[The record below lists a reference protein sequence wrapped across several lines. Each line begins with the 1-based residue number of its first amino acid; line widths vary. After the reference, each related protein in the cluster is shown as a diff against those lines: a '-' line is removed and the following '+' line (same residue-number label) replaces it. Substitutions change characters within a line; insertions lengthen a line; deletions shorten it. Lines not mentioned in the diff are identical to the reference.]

1 MARPTKEQ
9 KEQMLKIETQFKRD
23 NNEYQDFESECEYY
37 ANKMN
42 HQCFMAYAM
51 ARECE
56 LRTHREYILIKEEII
71 KHGERLGITVVSPSG
86 RKRKL
91 YEISPLTQSHSG
103 MEISISYP
111 AINEFIIPY
120 EYSDEYL
127 DVNVEEDMDE
137 KDKMVANY
145 KSFLTRN
152 KKNDL
157 LIEYSKMPTIEYHT
171 NSEVTHKSALIKI
184 DFTKPIQE
192 IIAFV
197 SKIKND
203 FDNDSSKIK
212 SLDEYLG
219 IEPAKETYSCN
230 FTDCD
235 IYKSGTTKPLSGR
248 LSDALFIYD
257 CKKLGLT
264 KEYILS
270 EINRYWN
277 EIKNL
282 NKDKMSDNT
291 LKEYLDFAIKQI
303 DEKGYK
309 DFLEGVKN

>member
-1 MARPTKEQ
+1 
-9 KEQMLKIETQFKRD
+9 
-23 NNEYQDFESECEYY
+23 
-37 ANKMN
+37 MN
-42 HQCFMAYAM
+42 HECFMAYAM

-56 LRTHREYILIKEEII
+56 LRTHRKYNLIKEQII
-71 KHGERLGITVVSPSG
+71 KHGERLGLTLISPSG
-86 RKRKL
+86 KKRKL
-91 YEISPLTQSHSG
+91 YELSPLTQSSHS
-103 MEISISYP
+103 MEMSISYP
-111 AINEFIIPY
+111 AINEYIIPY
-120 EYSDEYL
+120 EYFNDYL

-137 KDKMVANY
+137 KDKMLANY
-145 KSFLTRN
+145 KAFLTRN

-171 NSEVTHKSALIKI
+171 NSEVTHKSALVKI

-219 IEPAKETYSCN
+219 IEQAKETYSCDLTN
-230 FTDCD
+230 CD

-277 EIKNL
+277 EVKNL
-282 NKDKMSDNT
+282 NRDKMSENT
-291 LKEYLDFAIKQI
+291 YREYLNFAKKQI